1 MLQIRRETDYA
12 IRCVYYLS
20 CRHADVIMVDEIAR
34 EMSIP
39 KSFLAKILQRL
50 SRAGIVESFVGIQ
63 GGFRLSKKPRE
74 ISLYDVITAIEG
86 PVAMNKC
93 TVSKKNCSLSSICR
107 IHPIWIRV
115 RNEIEEILKKS
126 TFQKIRAARR

>member
-1 MLQIRRETDYA
+1 
-12 IRCVYYLS
+12 
-20 CRHADVIMVDEIAR
+20 MVDEIAR
-34 EMSIP
+34 EMSVP
-39 KSFLAKILQRL
+39 KSFLAKIVQKL

-93 TVSKKNCSLSSICR
+93 TVSKKNCSLSRTCK

-115 RNEIEEILKKS
+115 RNEIEDILKKS
-126 TFQKIRAARR
+126 TFQKIRSAR

>member
-34 EMSIP
+34 EMSVP
-39 KSFLAKILQRL
+39 KSFLAKIVQKL

-93 TVSKKNCSLSSICR
+93 TVSKKSCNLSRTCK

-115 RNEIEEILKKS
+115 RTEIEDILKES
-126 TFQKIRAARR
+126 TFQKIRSAR